1 MDVYATVVT
10 AGSGIFFF
18 NALLYFEENQA
29 TVMKKRSHTNIFIYL
44 IRSVQSLDSSKT
56 DREVETKIME
66 KRETIPYR

>member
-1 MDVYATVVT
+1 MEY
-10 AGSGIFFF
+10 FFF

-29 TVMKKRSHTNIFIYL
+29 TVMKKHSPTNIFMYL